1 MSVIIDK
8 LMGNA
13 FERIKMRDLELEKI
27 RLKTRNDIIVKKIST
42 LERQKAKL
50 FNEAVTSSPLMIKVR
65 AHEIKRISSEVEQQY
80 NFFMKNSKMSIVI
93 INLISLKKYEKELKQ
108 SKLWSKLI
116 HMDPDTL
123 IEVMGKINLVGKD
136 FEGIV
141 DSINQS
147 LESGLDEYKS
157 SEEDESVK
165 QIIDAITSV
174 QKGVLPLEEAQK
186 AISFDKT
193 LEDKEV

>member
-1 MSVIIDK
+1 
-8 LMGNA
+8 
-13 FERIKMRDLELEKI
+13 
-27 RLKTRNDIIVKKIST
+27 
-42 LERQKAKL
+42 
-50 FNEAVTSSPLMIKVR
+50 
-65 AHEIKRISSEVEQQY
+65 
-80 NFFMKNSKMSIVI
+80 
-93 INLISLKKYEKELKQ
+93 
-108 SKLWSKLI
+108 LWSKLI

>member
-13 FERIKMRDLELEKI
+13 FERIKIRDLELEKI
-27 RLKTRNDIIVKKIST
+27 RLKTRNDIIVKKISN

-50 FNEAVTSSPLMIKVR
+50 FNEAVASSPLMIKVR
-65 AHEIKRISSEVEQQY
+65 ADEIKRISSEVEQQY